1 MQFIPIICMYGQYCV
16 PLQRQNK
23 TQMKKIVFW
32 MAALAVALF
41 LAMKV
46 QAQDVQTVQ
55 TVRGQVC
62 DVASGEPMV
71 GVTITVENGITLGT
85 ISDAEGNFVIN
96 NVPVGRHSVRA
107 TYIGYE
113 PVLLKEQLVTS
124 GKELVLNLKM
134 TESLSTLQE
143 VVVKPHVNKQ
153 MPLNEMAQVGAR
165 MFSVEE
171 ATRYA
176 GGMADPART
185 ASMFAGVATGGA
197 TNGISIHGNS
207 PQMLQWRVEGVEV
220 NNPNHFAE
228 ITEAGG
234 GVFTSLNGTV
244 LANSDFM
251 TGAMPAEYGN
261 ALSGAFDMKMRVGNN
276 TKHEHAI
283 QVGTLGVDF
292 ASEGP
297 LGKNTKASYLVN
309 YRYSF
314 LEIAK
319 KLHAINMENETL
331 DYQDLSFKLNFPTV
345 SAGTFAVWFT
355 GLIDRY
361 ENKAPDPSEWET
373 LWDQNDSWSNQKSWA
388 GGLTHTYRFH
398 SGGTLTSNVAFTG
411 AYQKLGI
418 NDYDELM
425 TKMPDMMGRS
435 LSWNVV
441 ISTQHKHK
449 FSSRYT
455 MLNGFEHRHM
465 QFNTWLDFIKEI
477 GGPLYRV
484 YESDGNTGLTRLYT
498 NHKVALTQR
507 LSTVAGINL
516 MWFNL
521 NNQLL
526 VEPRIS
532 LQYKTS
538 PSSTVSLAYALNS
551 RKESTDT
558 YFVKASPSPSQG
570 GGVETQN
577 PTTYSNQTSLPSMG
591 LKEANSSLGLTRS
604 HHLSA
609 SFAQRLGENAM
620 LKIEPYW
627 QYVFDVPVELGTN
640 YSIINHNL
648 FYQDRVLVNEGAGR
662 NYGIDFTLE
671 RYLKDGLYGMLTATL
686 FKSEYRDAQGEWHH
700 SRHDRCYITNIL
712 GGKEWM
718 TGKSHKNVFGIN
730 GRLTLMGGDRYT
742 PMAPGTT
749 YDDVAMRPDRSI
761 PQDGSNPFSQQKGMN
776 IGYAFSVKY
785 TINKHHT
792 SHNFIL
798 EYLQMRSF
806 HGQTFDIRTHELV
819 DKYTSLTFPNIAY
832 RVEF

>member
-1 MQFIPIICMYGQYCV
+1 MKRMFLGAAMTIMLLCPSETKAQA
-16 PLQRQNK
+16 LQ
-23 TQMKKIVFW
+23 TI
-32 MAALAVALF
+32 
-41 LAMKV
+41 
-46 QAQDVQTVQ
+46 
-55 TVRGQVC
+55 RGQVC

-71 GVTITVENGITLGT
+71 GVTITVENGTTIGT
-85 ISDAEGNFVIN
+85 VSDAEGNFIIN

-113 PVLLKEQLVTS
+113 PVLLKEQLVSS
-124 GKELVLNLKM
+124 GKELVLNLRM
-134 TESLSTLQE
+134 QENVSELGE
-143 VVVKPHVNKQ
+143 VVVKPRVNKQ

-244 LANSDFM
+244 LANSDFL

-276 TKHEHAI
+276 TKYEHAI

-297 LGKNTKASYLVN
+297 LCKGSKASYLVN

-319 KLHAINMENETL
+319 KLHAINMDKETL
-331 DYQDLSFKLNFPTV
+331 DYQDLSFKVNMPT
-345 SAGTFAVWFT
+345 SNAGTFAVWLT
-355 GLIDRY
+355 GLIDHY
-361 ENKAPDPSEWET
+361 ENEVPDISDWET
-373 LWDQNDSWSNQKSWA
+373 LWDTNDSWSRQRNCAA
-388 GGLTHTYRFH
+388 GINHTYRFQT
-398 SGGTLTSNVAFTG
+398 GGTLHSSVAYTG
-411 AYQKLGI
+411 TYRKLGV
-418 NDYDELM
+418 NDYDEQM
-425 TKMPDMMGRS
+425 IKTPCMNGRNS
-435 LSWNVV
+435 QWSVI
-441 ISTQHKHK
+441 ISTQHQHK
-449 FSSRYT
+449 FSKRYT
-455 MLNGFEHRHM
+455 MQNGFEHQHLD
-465 QFNTWLDFIKEI
+465 FNTWFDYIHVV

-484 YESDGNTGLTRLYT
+484 FESEGNTGLTRFYSS
-498 NHKVALTQR
+498 HKLALSSR
-507 LSTVAGINL
+507 LTAVAGVNV

-521 NNQLL
+521 NNQWLI
-526 VEPRIS
+526 EPRIS
-532 LQYKTS
+532 IQHKIS
-538 PSSTVSLAYALNS
+538 PLSTISLAYAMNS

-558 YFVKASPSPSQG
+558 YFVMMNG
-570 GGVETQN
+570 QN
-577 PTTYSNQTSLPSMG
+577 PN
-591 LKEANSSLGLTRS
+591 KDLGLTRS
-604 HHLSA
+604 HHISA
-609 SFAQRLGENAM
+609 SFSQRLGENAM
-620 LKIEPYW
+620 LKIESYW
-627 QYVFDVPVELGTN
+627 QWLFDVPVEEGTT
-640 YSIINHNL
+640 YSILNHRN
-648 FYQDRVLVNEGAGR
+648 FFQDRTLTNEGAGR

-671 RYLKDGLYGMLTATL
+671 RYLKDGFYGMLTATL

-700 SRHDRCYITNIL
+700 SRHDRTYITNIL

-718 TGKSHKNVFGIN
+718 VGSTKKNVFGVN

-742 PMAPGTT
+742 PIPAGTT
-749 YDDVAMRPDRSI
+749 FEDIMKRPDKSI
-761 PQDGSNPFSQQKGMN
+761 PEIDGADPYSEQKGMN
-776 IGYAFSVKY
+776 IGYAFSMKY
-785 TINKHHT
+785 TINKKHT
-792 SHNFIL
+792 SHHIIL
-798 EYLQMRSF
+798 EYLQIKTF
-806 HGQTFDIRTHELV
+806 QGQTFDLRTHNIV
-819 DKYTSLTFPNIAY
+819 DKFTSLTFPNLAY

>member
-1 MQFIPIICMYGQYCV
+1 MTMMTLLC
-16 PLQRQNK
+16 PLMMRAQ
-23 TQMKKIVFW
+23 
-32 MAALAVALF
+32 
-41 LAMKV
+41 
-46 QAQDVQTVQ
+46 QATQ

-62 DVASGEPMV
+62 DLASGEPMV
-71 GVTITVENGITLGT
+71 GVTITIENGITMGT
-85 ISDAEGNFVIN
+85 VSNVDGNFEIK

-124 GKELVLNLKM
+124 GKELVLNLRM
-134 TESLSTLQE
+134 QENVSELGE
-143 VVVKPHVNKQ
+143 VVIKPRVNKQ
-153 MPLNEMAQVGAR
+153 LPLNEMAQVGAR

-171 ATRYA
+171 ACRYA

-207 PQMLQWRVEGVEV
+207 PQMLQWRIEGVEV
-220 NNPNHFAE
+220 NNPNHFAD

-251 TGAMPAEYGN
+251 TSAMPAEYGN

-297 LGKNTKASYLVN
+297 LGKDSKASYLIN

-319 KLHAINMENETL
+319 KLHAINMEKETL
-331 DYQDLSFKLNFPTV
+331 DYQDLSFKINIPTTK
-345 SAGTFAVWFT
+345 AGTFAVWFT
-355 GLIDRY
+355 GLFDRY
-361 ENKAPDPSEWET
+361 ENEVPDVSDWET

-388 GGLTHTYRFH
+388 GGLTHTYRFQT
-398 SGGTLTSNVAFTG
+398 GGTLTSNVAYTG
-411 AYQKLGI
+411 NYQKLGV
-418 NDYDELM
+418 NNYDNQKNTLPGM
-425 TKMPDMMGRS
+425 NGRS
-435 LSWNVV
+435 LSWNVI

-455 MLNGFEHRHM
+455 MQNGFEHRHM
-465 QFNTWLDFIKEI
+465 DFRTWLDNILEV

-484 YESDGNTGLTRLYT
+484 YDSDGNTGLTRLYS
-498 NHKVALTQR
+498 NHKIALSNR
-507 LSTVAGINL
+507 FSTVAGVNV

-521 NNQLL
+521 NNQVL

-532 LQYKTS
+532 FQYKTS

-551 RKESTDT
+551 RKETIDT
-558 YFVKASPSPSQG
+558 YFVIPQSSSLNSQ
-570 GGVETQN
+570 TK
-577 PTTYSNQTSLPSMG
+577 TSN
-591 LKEANSSLGLTRS
+591 KDLGLTRS
-604 HHLSA
+604 HHISA
-609 SFAQRLGENAM
+609 SFAQRLGENMM

-627 QYVFDVPVELGTN
+627 QYVFDVPVEIGTT
-640 YSIINHNL
+640 YSVINHNL
-648 FYQDRVLVNEGAGR
+648 FYQDRALVNEGAGR

-686 FKSEYRDAQGEWHH
+686 FKSEYRDAQGDWHH
-700 SRHDRCYITNIL
+700 SRHDRTWITNIL

-718 TGKSHKNVFGIN
+718 VGKGHKNVFGLN

-749 YDDVAMRPDRSI
+749 YEDVAKRPDKSL
-761 PQDGSNPFSQQKGMN
+761 PQDGTNPFSEQLGIN
-776 IGYAFSVKY
+776 VGYAFSIKY
-785 TINKHHT
+785 TINKQHTAHH
-792 SHNFIL
+792 FIL

-806 HGQTFDIRTHELV
+806 QGQTFNISTRELV
-819 DKYTSLTFPNIAY
+819 DNYTSLTFPNVAY

>member
-1 MQFIPIICMYGQYCV
+1 MLLLPSVMKAQTGQI
-16 PLQRQNK
+16 N
-23 TQMKKIVFW
+23 
-32 MAALAVALF
+32 
-41 LAMKV
+41 
-46 QAQDVQTVQ
+46 QTVQ

-62 DVASGEPMV
+62 DVASGEPMI
-71 GVTITVENGITLGT
+71 GVTITVENGITLAT
-85 ISDAEGNFVIN
+85 VSDVDGNFVIN

-113 PVLLKEQLVTS
+113 PVLLKEQLVSS
-124 GKELVLNLKM
+124 GKELVLTLRM
-134 TESLSTLQE
+134 RESISELGE
-143 VVVKPHVNKQ
+143 VVIKPRVNKQ
-153 MPLNEMAQVGAR
+153 QPLNEMAQVGAR

-220 NNPNHFAE
+220 PNPNHFAE

-244 LANSDFM
+244 LANSDFL
-251 TGAMPAEYGN
+251 TGAMPAEFGN

-276 TKHEHAI
+276 TKYEHAV

-331 DYQDLSFKLNFPTV
+331 DYQDLSFKLNMPTKK
-345 SAGTFAVWFT
+345 AGTFAVWFT
-355 GLIDRY
+355 GLIDNY
-361 ENKAPDPSEWET
+361 ENKVPDVSEWET
-373 LWDQNDSWSNQKSWA
+373 LWDMNDSWSRQRSCA
-388 GGLTHTYRFH
+388 VGLNHSYRFR
-398 SGGTLTSNVAFTG
+398 SGGSLHSSVAFTG
-411 AYQKLGI
+411 SYRKLGV
-418 NDYDELM
+418 NDYD
-425 TKMPDMMGRS
+425 TKMNMMPEMAGRNS
-435 LSWNVV
+435 QWNVI
-441 ISTQHKHK
+441 ISTQHQHK

-455 MLNGFEHRHM
+455 MQNGFEHQH
-465 QFNTWLDFIKEI
+465 LDFHTWMDYIYET

-484 YESDGNTGLTRLYT
+484 YDSEGNTGLTRLYT
-498 NHKVALTQR
+498 NHKVALSSR
-507 LSTVAGINL
+507 LSTVAGVNV

-521 NNQLL
+521 NNQWL

-538 PSSTVSLAYALNS
+538 PSSTLSVAYAMNS
-551 RKESTDT
+551 RKETTDT
-558 YFVKASPSPSQG
+558 YFVLMDGKYPN
-570 GGVETQN
+570 ED
-577 PTTYSNQTSLPSMG
+577 
-591 LKEANSSLGLTRS
+591 LGLTRS
-604 HHLSA
+604 HHISA

-627 QYVFDVPVELGTN
+627 QWLFDVPVEQGTT
-640 YSIINHNL
+640 YSILNHRK
-648 FYQDRVLVNEGAGR
+648 FFQDRALVNEGAGR
-662 NYGIDFTLE
+662 NYGVDLTLE
-671 RYLKDGLYGMLTATL
+671 RYLKDGLYGMITATL
-686 FKSEYRDAQGEWHH
+686 FKSEYRDAQGQWHH
-700 SRHDRCYITNIL
+700 SRHDRRYITNIV

-718 TGKSHKNVFGIN
+718 IGKARKNVFGIN
-730 GRLTLMGGDRYT
+730 GRLTMMGGDRYT
-742 PMAPGTT
+742 PIPEGITFEKVMK
-749 YDDVAMRPDRSI
+749 RPDKSI
-761 PQDGSNPFSQQKGMN
+761 PEDEGMDPFTKQKGMN

-785 TINKHHT
+785 TINKRHT
-792 SHNFIL
+792 SHHFIL
-798 EYLQMRSF
+798 EYLQMKTF
-806 HGQTFDIRTHELV
+806 QGQTFDLRTHEIV
-819 DKYTSLTFPNIAY
+819 DKFTSLTFPNIAY

>member
-1 MQFIPIICMYGQYCV
+1 MLLLPSVMKAQTGQI
-16 PLQRQNK
+16 N
-23 TQMKKIVFW
+23 
-32 MAALAVALF
+32 
-41 LAMKV
+41 
-46 QAQDVQTVQ
+46 QTVQ

-62 DVASGEPMV
+62 DVASGEPMI
-71 GVTITVENGITLGT
+71 GVTITVENGITLAT
-85 ISDAEGNFVIN
+85 VSDVDGNFVIN

-113 PVLLKEQLVTS
+113 PVLLKEQLVSS
-124 GKELVLNLKM
+124 GKELVLTLRM
-134 TESLSTLQE
+134 RESISELGE
-143 VVVKPHVNKQ
+143 VVIKPRVNKQ
-153 MPLNEMAQVGAR
+153 QPLNEMAQVGAR

-220 NNPNHFAE
+220 PNPNHFAE

-244 LANSDFM
+244 LANSDFL
-251 TGAMPAEYGN
+251 TGAMPAEFGN

-276 TKHEHAI
+276 TKYEHAV

-331 DYQDLSFKLNFPTV
+331 DYQDLSFKLNMPTKK
-345 SAGTFAVWFT
+345 AGTFAVWFT
-355 GLIDRY
+355 GLIDNY
-361 ENKAPDPSEWET
+361 ENKVPEVSEWET
-373 LWDQNDSWSNQKSWA
+373 LWDMNDSWSRQRNCA
-388 GGLTHTYRFH
+388 VGLNHSYRFR
-398 SGGTLTSNVAFTG
+398 SGGSLHSSVAFTG
-411 AYQKLGI
+411 SYRKLGV
-418 NDYDELM
+418 NDYD
-425 TKMPDMMGRS
+425 TKMNMMPEMAGRNS
-435 LSWNVV
+435 QWNVI
-441 ISTQHKHK
+441 ISTQHQHK

-455 MLNGFEHRHM
+455 MQNGFEHQH
-465 QFNTWLDFIKEI
+465 LDFHTWMDYIHET

-484 YESDGNTGLTRLYT
+484 YDSEGNTGLTRLYT
-498 NHKVALTQR
+498 NHKVALSSR
-507 LSTVAGINL
+507 LSTVAGVNV

-521 NNQLL
+521 NNQWL

-538 PSSTVSLAYALNS
+538 PSSTLSVAYAMNS
-551 RKESTDT
+551 RKETTDT
-558 YFVKASPSPSQG
+558 YFVLMDGKYPN
-570 GGVETQN
+570 ED
-577 PTTYSNQTSLPSMG
+577 
-591 LKEANSSLGLTRS
+591 LGLTRS
-604 HHLSA
+604 HHISA

-627 QYVFDVPVELGTN
+627 QWLFDVPVELGST
-640 YSIINHNL
+640 YSILNHRK
-648 FYQDRVLVNEGAGR
+648 FFQDRALVNEGAGR
-662 NYGIDFTLE
+662 NYGIDLTLE
-671 RYLKDGLYGMLTATL
+671 RYLKDGLYGMITATL
-686 FKSEYRDAQGEWHH
+686 FKSDYRDAQGQWHH
-700 SRHDRCYITNIL
+700 SRHDRRYITNIL

-718 TGKSHKNVFGIN
+718 IGKARKNMFGIN
-730 GRLTLMGGDRYT
+730 GRLTMMGGDRYT
-742 PMAPGTT
+742 PIPEGITFEKVMK
-749 YDDVAMRPDRSI
+749 RPDKSI
-761 PQDGSNPFSQQKGMN
+761 PEDEGMDPFTKQKGMN

-785 TINKHHT
+785 TINKRHT
-792 SHNFIL
+792 SHHFIL
-798 EYLQMRSF
+798 EYLQMKTF
-806 HGQTFDIRTHELV
+806 QGQTFDLRTHEIV
-819 DKYTSLTFPNIAY
+819 DKFTSLTFPNIAY

>member
-1 MQFIPIICMYGQYCV
+1 MMLLLPSMM
-16 PLQRQNK
+16 R
-23 TQMKKIVFW
+23 
-32 MAALAVALF
+32 
-41 LAMKV
+41 
-46 QAQDVQTVQ
+46 AQTTTADQTI
-55 TVRGQVC
+55 RGQVC
-62 DVASGEPMV
+62 DVASGEPMI
-71 GVTITVENGITLGT
+71 GVTITVENGTT
-85 ISDAEGNFVIN
+85 MATVSDIDGNFVIQH
-96 NVPVGRHSVRA
+96 VPVGRHSVRA

-134 TESLSTLQE
+134 TESLTNLQE
-143 VVVKPHVNKQ
+143 VVIKPRVNKQ
-153 MPLNEMAQVGAR
+153 QPLNEMAQVGAR

-207 PQMLQWRVEGVEV
+207 PQMLQWRIEGIEV
-220 NNPNHFAE
+220 NNPNHFAD

-297 LGKNTKASYLVN
+297 LTKNSKASYLIN

-319 KLHAINMENETL
+319 KLHAINMEKETL
-331 DYQDLSFKLNFPTV
+331 DYQDLSFKVNVPTTH
-345 SAGTFAVWFT
+345 AGTFAVWFT
-355 GLIDRY
+355 GLFDRF
-361 ENKAPDPSEWET
+361 ENDVPDVADRKT
-373 LWDQNDSWSNQKSWA
+373 LWDSNDSWSTQKSWA
-388 GGLTHTYRFH
+388 GGLTHTYRFR
-398 SGGTLTSNVAFTG
+398 SGGTLTSNIAYTG

-418 NDYDELM
+418 NDYNEQM
-425 TKMPDMMGRS
+425 QQMPDMLGRS
-435 LSWNVV
+435 LSWNVI

-455 MLNGFEHRHM
+455 MQNGFEHRHM
-465 QFNTWLDFIKEI
+465 DFCTWMDYIKVV

-484 YESDGNTGLTRLYT
+484 FESNGSTGLTRLYT
-498 NHKVALTQR
+498 NHKIALSQR
-507 LSTVAGINL
+507 LSTVAGINV

-521 NNQLL
+521 NNQVL

-532 LQYKTS
+532 FQYKTS
-538 PSSTVSLAYALNS
+538 ASSTLSIAYAMNS
-551 RKESTDT
+551 RKEAIDT
-558 YFVKASPSPSQG
+558 YFVLNTNSQEPN
-570 GGVETQN
+570 VN
-577 PTTYSNQTSLPSMG
+577 KN
-591 LKEANSSLGLTRS
+591 LGLTRS
-604 HHLSA
+604 HHISA

-627 QYVFDVPVELGTN
+627 QWLFDVPVEQGTT
-640 YSIINHNL
+640 YSVINHNL
-648 FYQDRVLVNEGAGR
+648 FYQDRALVNKGAGR
-662 NYGIDFTLE
+662 NYGIDLTLE
-671 RYLKDGLYGMLTATL
+671 RYLKDGLYGMFTATL

-700 SRHDRCYITNIL
+700 TRHDRVYITNIL

-718 TGKSHKNVFGIN
+718 VGKSRKNVFGIN

-742 PMAPGTT
+742 PMVAGTT
-749 YDDVAMRPDRSI
+749 YEEVAQRPDRTI
-761 PQDGSNPFSQQKGMN
+761 PQDGANPFSAQMN
-776 IGYAFSVKY
+776 MNVGYAFSVKY
-785 TINKHHT
+785 TINKHH
-792 SHNFIL
+792 SAHHFIL

-806 HGQTFDIRTHELV
+806 QGQTFDIHTHELV
-819 DKYTSLTFPNIAY
+819 DQFTSLTFPNIAY
-832 RVEF
+832 RLEF

>member
-1 MQFIPIICMYGQYCV
+1 MAMLLLPSV
-16 PLQRQNK
+16 
-23 TQMKKIVFW
+23 MK
-32 MAALAVALF
+32 
-41 LAMKV
+41 
-46 QAQDVQTVQ
+46 AQINQ

-62 DVASGEPMV
+62 DVASGEPMI
-71 GVTITVENGITLGT
+71 GVTITVEDDGEHQSSGITLAT
-85 ISDAEGNFVIN
+85 VSDADGNFVIN

-113 PVLLKEQLVTS
+113 PVLLKEQLVSS
-124 GKELVLNLKM
+124 GKELVLTLRM
-134 TESLSTLQE
+134 RESISELGE
-143 VVVKPHVNKQ
+143 VVIKPRVNKQ
-153 MPLNEMAQVGAR
+153 LPLNEMAQVGAR

-220 NNPNHFAE
+220 PNPNHFAE

-244 LANSDFM
+244 LANSDFL

-276 TKHEHAI
+276 TKYEHAI

-331 DYQDLSFKLNFPTV
+331 DYQDLSFKINMPTKKV
-345 SAGTFAVWFT
+345 GTFAVWFT
-355 GLIDRY
+355 GLIDNY
-361 ENKAPDPSEWET
+361 ENKVPDVSEWET
-373 LWDQNDSWSNQKSWA
+373 LWDMNDSWSRQRNCA
-388 GGLTHTYRFH
+388 VGLNHSYRFR
-398 SGGTLTSNVAFTG
+398 SGGSLHSSVAYTG
-411 AYQKLGI
+411 AYRKLGV
-418 NDYDELM
+418 NDYNAEM
-425 TKMPDMMGRS
+425 NMMPEMDGRNS
-435 LSWNVV
+435 QWNVI
-441 ISTQHKHK
+441 ISTQHQHK

-455 MLNGFEHRHM
+455 MQNGFEHQH
-465 QFNTWLDFIKEI
+465 LDFHTWMDYIHET
-477 GGPLYRV
+477 GGPLYRM
-484 YESDGNTGLTRLYT
+484 YDSEGNTGLTRLYT
-498 NHKVALTQR
+498 NHKVALSSR
-507 LSTVAGINL
+507 LSTVAGVNV

-521 NNQLL
+521 NNQWL

-538 PSSTVSLAYALNS
+538 PSSTLSVAYAMNS
-551 RKESTDT
+551 RKETTDT
-558 YFVKASPSPSQG
+558 YFVLMDGKYP
-570 GGVETQN
+570 N
-577 PTTYSNQTSLPSMG
+577 NDLR
-591 LKEANSSLGLTRS
+591 LTRS
-604 HHLSA
+604 HHISA

-627 QYVFDVPVELGTN
+627 QWLFDVPVELGTT
-640 YSIINHNL
+640 YSILNHRK
-648 FYQDRVLVNEGAGR
+648 FFQDRALVNEGAGR
-662 NYGIDFTLE
+662 NYGIDLTLE
-671 RYLKDGLYGMLTATL
+671 RYLKDGLYGMITATL
-686 FKSEYRDAQGEWHH
+686 FKSEYRDAQGQWHH
-700 SRHDRCYITNIL
+700 SRHDRRYITNIL

-718 TGKSHKNVFGIN
+718 IGKAKKNVFSIN
-730 GRLTLMGGDRYT
+730 GRLTMMGGDRYT
-742 PMAPGTT
+742 PIPEGITFDEVMK
-749 YDDVAMRPDRSI
+749 RPDKSI
-761 PQDGSNPFSQQKGMN
+761 PEEEGMNPFTKQKGMN
-776 IGYAFSVKY
+776 VGYAFSVKY
-785 TINKHHT
+785 TINKRRTAHH
-792 SHNFIL
+792 FIL
-798 EYLQMRSF
+798 EYLQMKTF
-806 HGQTFDIRTHELV
+806 QGQTFDLKTHEIV

>member
-1 MQFIPIICMYGQYCV
+1 MMLLLPSMM
-16 PLQRQNK
+16 R
-23 TQMKKIVFW
+23 
-32 MAALAVALF
+32 
-41 LAMKV
+41 
-46 QAQDVQTVQ
+46 AQTTTADQTI
-55 TVRGQVC
+55 RGQVC
-62 DVASGEPMV
+62 DVASGEPMI
-71 GVTITVENGITLGT
+71 GVTITVENGTT
-85 ISDAEGNFVIN
+85 MATVSDIDGNFVIQH
-96 NVPVGRHSVRA
+96 VPVGRHSVRA

-134 TESLSTLQE
+134 TESLTNLQE
-143 VVVKPHVNKQ
+143 VVIKPRVNKQ
-153 MPLNEMAQVGAR
+153 QPLNEMAQVGAR

-207 PQMLQWRVEGVEV
+207 PQMLQWRIEGIEV
-220 NNPNHFAE
+220 NNPNHFAD

-276 TKHEHAI
+276 AKHEHAI

-297 LGKNTKASYLVN
+297 LTKNSKASYLIN

-319 KLHAINMENETL
+319 KLHAINMEKETL
-331 DYQDLSFKLNFPTV
+331 DYQDLSFKVNVPTTH
-345 SAGTFAVWFT
+345 AGTFAVWFT
-355 GLIDRY
+355 GLFDRF
-361 ENKAPDPSEWET
+361 ENDVPDVADRKT
-373 LWDQNDSWSNQKSWA
+373 LWDSNDSWSTQKSWA
-388 GGLTHTYRFH
+388 GGLTHTYRFR
-398 SGGTLTSNVAFTG
+398 SGGTLTSNIAYTG

-418 NDYDELM
+418 NDYNEQM
-425 TKMPDMMGRS
+425 QQMPDMLGRS
-435 LSWNVV
+435 LSWNVI

-455 MLNGFEHRHM
+455 MQNGFEHRHM
-465 QFNTWLDFIKEI
+465 DFCTWMDYIKVV

-484 YESDGNTGLTRLYT
+484 FESNGSTGLTRLYT
-498 NHKVALTQR
+498 NHKIALSQR
-507 LSTVAGINL
+507 LSTVAGINV

-521 NNQLL
+521 NNQVL

-532 LQYKTS
+532 FQYKTS
-538 PSSTVSLAYALNS
+538 ASSTLSIAYAMNS
-551 RKESTDT
+551 RKEAIDT
-558 YFVKASPSPSQG
+558 YFVLNTNSQEPN
-570 GGVETQN
+570 VN
-577 PTTYSNQTSLPSMG
+577 
-591 LKEANSSLGLTRS
+591 KDLGLTRS
-604 HHLSA
+604 HHISA

-627 QYVFDVPVELGTN
+627 QWLFDVPVEQGTT
-640 YSIINHNL
+640 YSVINHNL
-648 FYQDRVLVNEGAGR
+648 FYQDRALVNKGAGR
-662 NYGIDFTLE
+662 NYGIDLTLE
-671 RYLKDGLYGMLTATL
+671 RYLKDGLYGMFTATL

-700 SRHDRCYITNIL
+700 TRHDRGYITNIL

-718 TGKSHKNVFGIN
+718 VGKSRKNVFGIN

-742 PMAPGTT
+742 PMVAGTT
-749 YDDVAMRPDRSI
+749 YEEVAQRPDRTI
-761 PQDGSNPFSQQKGMN
+761 PQDGANPFSAQMN
-776 IGYAFSVKY
+776 MNVGYAFSVKY
-785 TINKHHT
+785 TINKHH
-792 SHNFIL
+792 SAHHFIL

-806 HGQTFDIRTHELV
+806 QGQTFDIHTHELV
-819 DKYTSLTFPNIAY
+819 DQFTSLTFPNIAY
-832 RVEF
+832 RLEF

>member
-1 MQFIPIICMYGQYCV
+1 MMLLLPSMM
-16 PLQRQNK
+16 R
-23 TQMKKIVFW
+23 
-32 MAALAVALF
+32 
-41 LAMKV
+41 
-46 QAQDVQTVQ
+46 AQTTTADQTI
-55 TVRGQVC
+55 RGQVC
-62 DVASGEPMV
+62 DVASGEPMI
-71 GVTITVENGITLGT
+71 GVTITVENGTT
-85 ISDAEGNFVIN
+85 MATVSDIDGNFVIQH
-96 NVPVGRHSVRA
+96 VPVGRHSVRA

-134 TESLSTLQE
+134 TESLTNLQE
-143 VVVKPHVNKQ
+143 VVIKPRVNKQ
-153 MPLNEMAQVGAR
+153 QPLNEMAQVGAR

-207 PQMLQWRVEGVEV
+207 PQMLQWRIEGIEV
-220 NNPNHFAE
+220 NNPNHFAD

-297 LGKNTKASYLVN
+297 LTKNSKASYLIN

-319 KLHAINMENETL
+319 KL
-331 DYQDLSFKLNFPTV
+331 DLSFKVNVPTTH
-345 SAGTFAVWFT
+345 AGTFAVWFT
-355 GLIDRY
+355 GLFDRF
-361 ENKAPDPSEWET
+361 ENDVPDVADRKT
-373 LWDQNDSWSNQKSWA
+373 LWDSNDSWSTQKSWA
-388 GGLTHTYRFH
+388 GGLTHTYRFR
-398 SGGTLTSNVAFTG
+398 SGGTLTSNIAYTG

-418 NDYDELM
+418 NDYNEQM
-425 TKMPDMMGRS
+425 QQMPDMLGRS
-435 LSWNVV
+435 LSWNVI

-455 MLNGFEHRHM
+455 MQNGFEHRHM
-465 QFNTWLDFIKEI
+465 DFCTWMDYIKVV

-484 YESDGNTGLTRLYT
+484 FESNGSTGLTRLYT
-498 NHKVALTQR
+498 NHKIALSQR
-507 LSTVAGINL
+507 LSTVAGINV

-521 NNQLL
+521 NNQVL

-532 LQYKTS
+532 FQYKTS
-538 PSSTVSLAYALNS
+538 ASSTLSIAYAMNS
-551 RKESTDT
+551 RKEAIDT
-558 YFVKASPSPSQG
+558 YFVLNTNSQEPNVNKG
-570 GGVETQN
+570 
-577 PTTYSNQTSLPSMG
+577 
-591 LKEANSSLGLTRS
+591 LGLTRS
-604 HHLSA
+604 HHISA

-627 QYVFDVPVELGTN
+627 QWLFDVPVEQGTT
-640 YSIINHNL
+640 YSVINHNL
-648 FYQDRVLVNEGAGR
+648 FYQDRALVNKGAGR
-662 NYGIDFTLE
+662 NYGIDLTLE
-671 RYLKDGLYGMLTATL
+671 RYLKDGLYGMFTATL

-700 SRHDRCYITNIL
+700 TRHDRGYITNIL

-718 TGKSHKNVFGIN
+718 VGKSRKNVFGIN

-742 PMAPGTT
+742 PMVAGTT
-749 YDDVAMRPDRSI
+749 YEEVAQRPDRTI
-761 PQDGSNPFSQQKGMN
+761 PQDGANPFSAQMN
-776 IGYAFSVKY
+776 MNVGYAFSVKY
-785 TINKHHT
+785 TINKHH
-792 SHNFIL
+792 SAHHFIL

-806 HGQTFDIRTHELV
+806 QGQTFDIHTHELV
-819 DKYTSLTFPNIAY
+819 DQFTSLTFPNIAY
-832 RVEF
+832 RLEF

>member
-1 MQFIPIICMYGQYCV
+1 MKRMYLG
-16 PLQRQNK
+16 
-23 TQMKKIVFW
+23 
-32 MAALAVALF
+32 AAVTMMLL
-41 LAMKV
+41 LPSMMR
-46 QAQDVQTVQ
+46 AQTTTADQTI
-55 TVRGQVC
+55 RGQVC
-62 DVASGEPMV
+62 DVASGEPMI
-71 GVTITVENGITLGT
+71 GVTITVENGTT
-85 ISDAEGNFVIN
+85 MATVSDIDGNFVIQH
-96 NVPVGRHSVRA
+96 VPVGRHSVRA

-134 TESLSTLQE
+134 TENLTNLQE
-143 VVVKPHVNKQ
+143 VVIKPRVNKQ
-153 MPLNEMAQVGAR
+153 QPLNEMAQVGAR

-207 PQMLQWRVEGVEV
+207 PQMLQWRIEGIEV
-220 NNPNHFAE
+220 NNPNHFAD

-297 LGKNTKASYLVN
+297 LTKNSKASYLIN

-319 KLHAINMENETL
+319 KLHAINMEKETL
-331 DYQDLSFKLNFPTV
+331 DYQDLSFKVNVPTTH
-345 SAGTFAVWFT
+345 AGTFAVWFT
-355 GLIDRY
+355 GLFDRF
-361 ENKAPDPSEWET
+361 ENDVPDVADRKT
-373 LWDQNDSWSNQKSWA
+373 LWDSNDSWSTQKSWA
-388 GGLTHTYRFH
+388 GGLTHTYRFR
-398 SGGTLTSNVAFTG
+398 SGGTLTSNIAYTG

-418 NDYDELM
+418 NDYNEQM
-425 TKMPDMMGRS
+425 QQMPDMLGRS
-435 LSWNVV
+435 LSWNVI

-455 MLNGFEHRHM
+455 MQNGFEHRHM
-465 QFNTWLDFIKEI
+465 DFCTWMDYIKVV

-484 YESDGNTGLTRLYT
+484 FESNGSTGLTRLYT
-498 NHKVALTQR
+498 NHKIALSQR
-507 LSTVAGINL
+507 LSTVAGINV

-521 NNQLL
+521 NNQVL

-532 LQYKTS
+532 FQYKTS
-538 PSSTVSLAYALNS
+538 ASSTLSIAYAMNS
-551 RKESTDT
+551 RKEAIDT
-558 YFVKASPSPSQG
+558 YFVLNTNSQEPN
-570 GGVETQN
+570 VN
-577 PTTYSNQTSLPSMG
+577 
-591 LKEANSSLGLTRS
+591 KDLGLTRS
-604 HHLSA
+604 HHISA

-627 QYVFDVPVELGTN
+627 QWLFDVPVEQGTT
-640 YSIINHNL
+640 YSVINHNL
-648 FYQDRVLVNEGAGR
+648 FYQDRALVNKGAGR
-662 NYGIDFTLE
+662 NYGIDLTLE
-671 RYLKDGLYGMLTATL
+671 RYLKDGLYGMFTATL

-700 SRHDRCYITNIL
+700 TRHDRGYITNIL

-718 TGKSHKNVFGIN
+718 VGKSRKNVFGIN

-742 PMAPGTT
+742 PMVAGTT
-749 YDDVAMRPDRSI
+749 YEEVAQRPDRTI
-761 PQDGSNPFSQQKGMN
+761 PQDGANPFSAQMN
-776 IGYAFSVKY
+776 MNVGYAFSVKY
-785 TINKHHT
+785 TINKHH
-792 SHNFIL
+792 SAHHFIL

-806 HGQTFDIRTHELV
+806 QGQTFDIHTHELV
-819 DKYTSLTFPNIAY
+819 DQFTSLTFPNIAY
-832 RVEF
+832 RLEF